1 MSIKNLFIM
10 NLNIKNVIFILYFII
25 FYNLLYRRLDYF
37 LVSEQ
42 IKDNVCDNVIRDEV
56 YGSDHCPIV
65 LYINI

>member
-1 MSIKNLFIM
+1 M